1 MIEYTWTISQLDA
14 YPEHEGQE
22 NVVFTVHWRLL
33 ASDGTRVAE
42 VYDATAL
49 TIDANASFTP
59 FADLTKDQVI
69 GWVEAA
75 INAKAGGSERNPR
88 PTVAELKEALAADIE
103 RQKTPAVVA
112 PALPWA

>member
-33 ASDGTRVAE
+33 ASDGTHAAE

-49 TIDANASFTP
+49 TLNPDAPFTP
-59 FADLTKDQVI
+59 FADLTMEQVV

-75 INAKAGGSERNPR
+75 IDAKAGGSERNPR
-88 PTVAELKEALAADIE
+88 PTVAELKAALAADIE
-103 RQKTPAVVA
+103 RQKTPAVVN
-112 PALPWA
+112 PPLPWA